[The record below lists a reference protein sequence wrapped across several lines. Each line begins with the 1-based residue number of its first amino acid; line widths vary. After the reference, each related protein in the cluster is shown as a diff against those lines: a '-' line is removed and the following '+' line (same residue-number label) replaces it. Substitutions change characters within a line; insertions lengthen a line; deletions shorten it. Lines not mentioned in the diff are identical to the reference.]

1 MPDGALWTTLISAL
15 GAGTSALGA
24 VVITNRGTFRRDQQQ
39 QEQRDAERQWTE
51 HAEREAERRAV
62 WSRLLKTAGRVKAS
76 SQLLGGTFQPDLRK
90 RVRALHDDALV
101 VAEEASLMTILYADA
116 INGEQIA
123 AAAQDLATATA
134 RLVVEFESAVQ
145 WERVPDGESPSGG
158 EVTGDVAVADFDARI
173 TALHRALVPVTAN
186 GETPPEVATRDGTRP
201 VPRSQ
206 WARIW
211 LSRRDA
217 SSR

>member
-1 MPDGALWTTLISAL
+1 MPDSALWTTLISAL

-39 QEQRDAERQWTE
+39 QKQRNAERHWAQHSET
-51 HAEREAERRAV
+51 AAERRAV

-76 SQLLGGTFQPDLRK
+76 SQLLSGGFQPDLRK
-90 RVRALHDDALV
+90 RVSALHDDAMA
-101 VAEEASLMTILYADA
+101 VAEEASLVTILYADA

-123 AAAQDLATATA
+123 AAAQGLATATA
-134 RLVVEFESAVQ
+134 RLVVELENAVQ
-145 WERVPDGESPSGG
+145 WERTPDGESPSGG
-158 EVTGDVAVADFDARI
+158 DVAGDVAVADFDARI
-173 TALHRALVPVTAN
+173 TALQRALAPVTAN
-186 GETPPEVATRDGTRP
+186 GDSPPEVEPDGTRP
-201 VPRSQ
+201 APRSQ
-206 WARIW
+206 WARVW